1 MQPFLPLL
9 DTSFPFLLLQ
19 ASPTHAF
26 STQLSTSDLPETN
39 HCDCTKSRKEKGA
52 KEWVGGIN
60 KSKQKRRGG
69 SEGKQRGGGFFDK
82 WLFIGGVRQQK
93 QGRGYLHT
101 HKERKRIYGF
111 FSCLLKM
118 NQ

>member
-1 MQPFLPLL
+1 MRLYKIEERKGRQGVGWGESIRVNRK
-9 DTSFPFLLLQ
+9 DGEGVK
-19 ASPTHAF
+19 AS
-26 STQLSTSDLPETN
+26 
-39 HCDCTKSRKEKGA
+39 R
-52 KEWVGGIN
+52 
-60 KSKQKRRGG
+60 
-69 SEGKQRGGGFFDK
+69 EGVRGGFFDK